1 MLEPLQEILKE
12 VVGIHALLTRSL
24 FGADILRGW
33 LQRVSLAKPTSA
45 PLRCGWLRRTK
56 PQFGSRQHQWPRETR
71 RAAGAVRHSTTVL
84 QIFRPVLRPP
94 VWPQETRRHDPLG
107 ARLRPLMSR
116 NRGRS
121 TSIRLPASQL
131 FRPRSTRGLL
141 L

>member
-56 PQFGSRQHQWPRETR
+56 PQFGSRQHQWPRETHR
-71 RAAGAVRHSTTVL
+71 GAGAIRHRKRAA
-84 QIFRPVLRPP
+84 QIFQPVLPP
-94 VWPQETRRHDPLG
+94 RLSPQELHE
-107 ARLRPLMSR
+107 A
-116 NRGRS
+116 
-121 TSIRLPASQL
+121 
-131 FRPRSTRGLL
+131 
-141 L
+141 